1 MVSNLVVE
9 TIDGP
14 ILAVHWPKCLI
25 ISNIRTVHNWKGM
38 AFKTEKKAL
47 RFVST
52 AVPSPSTCFSGE
64 SPYKRGLKKAKR
76 MQH

>member
-1 MVSNLVVE
+1 
-9 TIDGP
+9 
-14 ILAVHWPKCLI
+14 
-25 ISNIRTVHNWKGM
+25 M

-52 AVPSPSTCFSGE
+52 AVPSLSTCFSGE